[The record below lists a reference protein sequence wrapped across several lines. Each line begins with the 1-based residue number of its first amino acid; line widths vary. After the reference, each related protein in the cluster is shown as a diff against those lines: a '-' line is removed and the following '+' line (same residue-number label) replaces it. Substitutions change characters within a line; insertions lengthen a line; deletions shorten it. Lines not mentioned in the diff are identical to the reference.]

1 MMYYRPQTAY
11 LKTFPSTKS
20 LNFLESRNYNE
31 GAKIEKRKFMSRIDS
46 IWSGIKSAARNIGTN
61 RTTLSKRLSKSMF
74 VRRAEAAPDDLSV
87 GELSN
92 V

>member
-1 MMYYRPQTAY
+1 MYYRPQTAY
-11 LKTFPSTKS
+11 LKTSPSTKS
-20 LNFLESRNYNE
+20 LNFLDSRNCSNE
-31 GAKIEKRKFMSRIDS
+31 GAKSEKRKFMSKIDS
-46 IWSGIKSAARNIGTN
+46 IWSGIKSVARNN

-74 VRRAEAAPDDLSV
+74 VRRIEVAPDDLSL